1 MLTCS
6 AQVNVLSGGGMS
18 TQEKVH
24 GLGLKVPDLNPYASG
39 SRILCEGDGALVVVK
54 IEGAAEGLPH
64 NPQVLLQLA
73 LHSRMGIDLQA
84 PSTQGAGCNRVH
96 LR

>member
-6 AQVNVLSGGGMS
+6 AQVNELSGGGMS

-39 SRILCEGDGALVVVK
+39 SCILCEGDGAPAVVK
-54 IEGAAEGLPH
+54 IEGAVEGLPH
-64 NPQVLLQLA
+64 KPQVLLQLA
-73 LHSRMGIDLQA
+73 LHSRSWMESA
-84 PSTQGAGCNRVH
+84 GA
-96 LR
+96 